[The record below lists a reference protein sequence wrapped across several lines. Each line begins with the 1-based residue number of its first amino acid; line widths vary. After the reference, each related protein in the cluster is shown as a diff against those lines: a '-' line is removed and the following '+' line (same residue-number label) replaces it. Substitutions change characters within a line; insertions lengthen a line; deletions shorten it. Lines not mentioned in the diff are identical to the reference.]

1 MYLQSDNNTRRKFKP
16 SRPGKPIDGEKVIR
30 IAKKVLE
37 QRARKRQQEQEGK
50 QIDWIDS

>member
-30 IAKKVLE
+30 IVKEVLE
-37 QRARKRQQEQEGK
+37 QRARKRQLEQQTNSLDG
-50 QIDWIDS
+50 